1 MKKLKIE
8 WLLAAIALLF
18 LAFTGGLAVGQ
29 RLAQGEVRIV
39 TEKAPA
45 AQLRETPA
53 EHPTAET
60 AAVTEPTVATEAT
73 TAPATVTDPTRAAGA
88 PININTAD
96 KETLMT
102 LPGIG
107 EVLAQRIID
116 YRTEHGAFSSVT
128 ELLQVE
134 GIGNKRLN
142 AVSEYITVEEQP

>member
-8 WLLAAIALLF
+8 WLSAAIVLLF

-29 RLAQGEVRIV
+29 RLTQGELRIV
-39 TEKAPA
+39 TENAPA
-45 AQLRETPA
+45 AQLQEATA
-53 EHPTAET
+53 ERPITET
-60 AAVTEPTVATEAT
+60 AAAAEPTTAPTTVTEPS
-73 TAPATVTDPTRAAGA
+73 RAADA
-88 PININTAD
+88 PININIAD

-116 YRTEHGAFSSVT
+116 YRTEHGAFASVT

-134 GIGNKRLN
+134 GIGSKRLN
-142 AVSEYITVEEQP
+142 AVSEYITVEDQP

>member
-29 RLAQGEVRIV
+29 RLAQGELRIV
-39 TEKAPA
+39 TENAPA
-45 AQLRETPA
+45 AQLREAPA
-53 EHPTAET
+53 ERPITET
-60 AAVTEPTVATEAT
+60 AAATEPTTVTEPS
-73 TAPATVTDPTRAAGA
+73 RAAGA

-142 AVSEYITVEEQP
+142 TVSEYITVEEQP